1 MSRKSGFT
9 LLEVLIVIAIMGLI
23 AAMVAPRFAGLRGES
38 EVVIR
43 DTNQGRMASAI
54 TGYWE
59 SFERYPSGLT
69 NLLDENNATGVG
81 PFDGINR
88 FRMPTNTSQLEVF
101 DRGTATF
108 DESFIARLKPEVHV
122 LNAAEAFALRQLGVT
137 TVVNL
142 NAYNFDG
149 LSAGSPLIIAAR
161 ANPKRISN
169 VDTGLGVL
177 MAGIGAP
184 EVSPTGAWEGRASTP
199 ALLQTDS
206 DWTSPDAIG
215 RIILGLGPDSDLIA
229 REIISTAGLCPEGL
243 GNQQTS
249 WNHYVILLP
258 RLQATVDRMTNA
270 LGEPLTAFT
279 HLREIT
285 AESNSGNNGIERTF
299 NLLEPQSRTRFHI
312 YSPKGHRWQDELDRT
327 MWRVTEVS
335 S

>member
-1 MSRKSGFT
+1 MSKQSGFT
-9 LLEVLIVIAIMGLI
+9 LLEVLIVVAIMGLI
-23 AAMVAPRFAGLRGES
+23 AAMVAPRFAGLRGDS

-43 DTNQGRMASAI
+43 DTNQGRMASAV

-59 SFERYPSGLT
+59 SFDRYPSGLT
-69 NLLDENNATGVG
+69 NLVDENNATGVG
-81 PFDGINR
+81 PYGGTSR
-88 FRMPTNTSQLEVF
+88 FKMPTNTSELEVF

-108 DESFIARLKPEVHV
+108 DESFVARLKPEVHV
-122 LNAAEAFALRQLGVT
+122 LNAAEATALRQLGLT

-149 LSAGSPLIIAAR
+149 LPTGSPLIIADR
-161 ANPKRISN
+161 ANPMRISN
-169 VDTGLGVL
+169 VLEGLGVL
-177 MAGIGAP
+177 MAGIGAL
-184 EVSPTGAWEGRASTP
+184 EVDPSGAWEGRASTP
-199 ALLQTDS
+199 ALLQTDT

-229 REIISTAGLCPEGL
+229 KEIISAAGMCPEGL

-258 RLQATVDRMTNA
+258 RLRETVARMTNA
-270 LGEPLTAFT
+270 NGEPLNDFT

-285 AESNSGNNGIERTF
+285 AESNSGNNGIERIF

-312 YSPKGHRWQDELDRT
+312 YSPAGHRWQDDLDRT